1 MRCINLF
8 LSFGARTEM
17 WCETCLTFPF
27 PWKANKQTQPE
38 RAVPCLQVQVFG
50 SRQKVWGPAGQGGR
64 WEQASPCGGL
74 TAAWAVGLLGSC
86 SRAVLASNA
95 LISTKQANLQACS
108 QKNGRAKSC
117 REMRFVFG
125 DAARSSQ
132 PSPLLFLLL
141 ASERFEVVSYLLGHT
156 LSFRNFLHPSKR
168 IW

>member
-1 MRCINLF
+1 MLNI
-8 LSFGARTEM
+8 
-17 WCETCLTFPF
+17 PF
-27 PWKANKQTQPE
+27 PLKSKQANKT
-38 RAVPCLQVQVFG
+38 RASSSLSAG
-50 SRQKVWGPAGQGGR
+50 SGVWIPTEGAGPSRAGGR

-74 TAAWAVGLLGSC
+74 TAAWAVGLVGSS

-95 LISTKQANLQACS
+95 LISTKQANLQARS

>member
-1 MRCINLF
+1 MLNI
-8 LSFGARTEM
+8 
-17 WCETCLTFPF
+17 PF
-27 PWKANKQTQPE
+27 PLKSKQANKT
-38 RAVPCLQVQVFG
+38 RASSSLSAG
-50 SRQKVWGPAGQGGR
+50 SGVWIPTEGVGPSRAGGR

-74 TAAWAVGLLGSC
+74 TAAWAVGLVGSC

-95 LISTKQANLQACS
+95 LISTKQANLQARS

-168 IW
+168 IR